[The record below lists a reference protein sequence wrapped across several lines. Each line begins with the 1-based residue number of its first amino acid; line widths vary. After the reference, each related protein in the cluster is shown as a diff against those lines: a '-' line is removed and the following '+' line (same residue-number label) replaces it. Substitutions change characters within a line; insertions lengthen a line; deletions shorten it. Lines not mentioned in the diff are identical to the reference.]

1 VRPPASN
8 DSSLSGARG
17 GSGYGQA
24 GGYNSD
30 QQRQQGKQSVDDVD
44 YDTPSNVRSQ
54 AGNDN
59 SLSGARGGSG
69 YGQAGGYNS
78 GQQRQQGKQSVAD
91 VDYDTPSNVRSQAGD
106 DSSLSGAHGGSGYGQ
121 AGGYSSGQQRQQ
133 SQQRQQGQQSVA
145 DDDAGYDPGMAGCG
159 SDDTQDRNVPGAG
172 RLGGESRG
180 YERDNDEYDPSS
192 DNFATGT
199 QGGKPSLGDRM
210 KGGVEKMA
218 GKVMRDPHLEVK
230 GEQRKTG
237 QF

>member
-1 VRPPASN
+1 MSDNSDFLSGRNLTRGDYNESVDYDTPGNVRSPAAN
-8 DSSLSGARG
+8 DSSLSGAHG

-30 QQRQQGKQSVDDVD
+30 RK
-44 YDTPSNVRSQ
+44 
-54 AGNDN
+54 
-59 SLSGARGGSG
+59 
-69 YGQAGGYNS
+69 
-78 GQQRQQGKQSVAD
+78 RQQGKQSVAD

-106 DSSLSGAHGGSGYGQ
+106 NSSLSGAHGGSGYGQ
-121 AGGYSSGQQRQQ
+121 TGGYSSGQQRQ
-133 SQQRQQGQQSVA
+133 RGQQSAA

-159 SDDTQDRNVPGAG
+159 SDDTQDCNVPGAG

-230 GEQRKTG
+230 GEQRKVKCSDRPYTYSS
-237 QF
+237 